1 VDEQVATQRTPS
13 APGRHDLSRPWAAR
27 PDDVRRAL
35 GSSEHGL
42 SDDEAR
48 RRLRRFGLN
57 RLEHE
62 AATPW
67 WVLAARQFRSPL
79 IYMLIAAAAV
89 TVALGEHLDAALI
102 AGVLLVNAL
111 LGYVQEHRA
120 ERSLDALRRLASSR
134 AHVLRDGR
142 EREIDAAELVPGDIV
157 LIEAGAKVPA
167 DGRILRQTAF
177 EVDESLLTGESV
189 AVAKRARA
197 VEPDAAVADRACM
210 VHMGTV
216 ATRGHARAVITA
228 TGRETELGRVAGA
241 VQAIPRAET
250 PLQQRMGRFTRQ
262 IGIVTIAC
270 AALGFALGAARGEE
284 LSELFRAMVALTV
297 AAPSGAR
304 RSRA

>member
-1 VDEQVATQRTPS
+1 LPAGNLRRPTDPVAAPPGKTATVDEQVATQRTPS

-120 ERSLDALRRLASSR
+120 ERSLDALRR
-134 AHVLRDGR
+134 
-142 EREIDAAELVPGDIV
+142 P
-157 LIEAGAKVPA
+157 
-167 DGRILRQTAF
+167 
-177 EVDESLLTGESV
+177 
-189 AVAKRARA
+189 RARA
-197 VEPDAAVADRACM
+197 RTCC
-210 VHMGTV
+210 
-216 ATRGHARAVITA
+216 A
-228 TGRETELGRVAGA
+228 TGVS
-241 VQAIPRAET
+241 
-250 PLQQRMGRFTRQ
+250 
-262 IGIVTIAC
+262 
-270 AALGFALGAARGEE
+270 AR
-284 LSELFRAMVALTV
+284 ST
-297 AAPSGAR
+297 R
-304 RSRA
+304 RSSSPATSC